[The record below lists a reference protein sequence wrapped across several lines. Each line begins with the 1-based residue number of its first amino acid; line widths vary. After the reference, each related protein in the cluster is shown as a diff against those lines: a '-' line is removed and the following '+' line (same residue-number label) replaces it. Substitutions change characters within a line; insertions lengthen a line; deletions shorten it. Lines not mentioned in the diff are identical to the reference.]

1 MKTRDIIKYA
11 FAALV
16 AGVTIAGIVT
26 MMLVQRD
33 RRIRGERERENIRRV
48 FMQQGLGDALPAANP
63 AAPPPSSA
71 PGTSAASPSAQTGT
85 QTATP
90 PAPPPTPGQ

>member
-1 MKTRDIIKYA
+1 MKTRDIVKYA

-48 FMQQGLGDALPAANP
+48 FMQQGLGEALPSANP
-63 AAPPPSSA
+63 SKPPASA
-71 PGTSAASPSAQTGT
+71 PGASPASPAVQTTAPGASPAASPPS
-85 QTATP
+85 
-90 PAPPPTPGQ
+90 GQ